1 MVRTPL
7 PTEETMLIETAAACD
22 DQAFCALMERHRRPL
37 RIVVSRY
44 ADNREDRADLESDV
58 IACLLEDRK
67 RALRAW
73 RPIAPFAAYLTTI
86 ATRRCL
92 RWLRSRQR
100 LESHVGQLPR
110 LPGESDADG
119 FEHLAAIDA
128 ADPASHVQSR
138 QVEDAV
144 QRALNLLP
152 APDRL
157 VLQLRFE
164 QGMNGPAIA
173 RALGIR
179 DGAARKRIFT
189 ALRRLA
195 AALREQS
202 PDLFD

>member
-1 MVRTPL
+1 MRTPL
-7 PTEETMLIETAAACD
+7 PSDEAELVETAAACD
-22 DQAFCALMERHRRPL
+22 DRAFCALMDCHRRPL
-37 RIVVSRY
+37 RIIVSRY
-44 ADNREDRADLESDV
+44 ADNREDRTDLEADV
-58 IACLLEDRK
+58 VATLLEDRK

-92 RWLRSRQR
+92 RWLRARQR
-100 LESHVGQLPR
+100 LDAQTVPLLY
-110 LPGESDADG
+110 LPGEAKEDG
-119 FEHLAAIDA
+119 FEHLAALDVQDLDELA
-128 ADPASHVQSR
+128 QSR
-138 QVEDAV
+138 QIYEAVE
-144 QRALNLLP
+144 RALDTLP

-195 AALREQS
+195 AALRELS